1 MLSRVAESIYWL
13 NRYVERAENVAR
25 FVDVNLNLIL
35 DSPSGTA
42 QQWEPLVVT
51 TGDLP
56 LFQERYGE
64 ATAEN
69 VIQFLTFDKDC
80 PNSIFSCLEV
90 ARKNAGTIRQFIS
103 REMWQQV
110 NAFYFMVKE
119 ADPGQSLSVL
129 HDFFTEVKMASHLF
143 AGVMDATM
151 SHNEGWHFGKMGRLI
166 ERVDKTSRILDVKY
180 FILLPREFAY
190 IGEPQRESSPLRRET
205 LLQGCLTANA
215 SSSFEDVGN
224 TLDEIGWMALL
235 KSASAYEMYRK
246 RIQHRITSKGVAEFL
261 ILEREFPR
269 SIQFCLLEAEKSLHQ
284 ITGTPVGTWRNPA
297 ERSLGRLR
305 SYLDYLTIEE
315 IIQSGLHEFLD
326 DLQRQI
332 NGVGDKIAETFF
344 ALEPRS

>member
-35 DSPSGTA
+35 DSPSGIA
-42 QQWEPLVVT
+42 QQWQPLVVT

-90 ARKNAGTIRQFIS
+90 ARKNARTIRQFIS

-129 HDFFTEVKMASHLF
+129 HEFFTEVKMASHLF

-151 SHNEGWHFGKMGRLI
+151 SHNEGWHFGTMGRLL

-180 FILLPREFAY
+180 FMLLPSNEV
-190 IGEPQRESSPLRRET
+190 
-205 LLQGCLTANA
+205 
-215 SSSFEDVGN
+215 VGN

-246 RIQHRITSKGVAEFL
+246 RIQHRITSTGVADFL
-261 ILEREFPR
+261 ILDREFPR
-269 SIQFCLLEAEKSLHQ
+269 SIQFCLLEAEKSLYQ
-284 ITGTPVGTWRNPA
+284 ITGTPAGIWRNPA

-305 SYLDYLTIEE
+305 SDLNYLTIEE
-315 IIQSGLHEFLD
+315 IIESGLHEFLD
-326 DLQRQI
+326 NIQIQI
-332 NGVGDKIAETFF
+332 NAVGDKIAKTFF
-344 ALEPRS
+344 ALEPI